1 MSPDTCR
8 RVRAQIDAMHKTPDR
23 PSRKHTY
30 AAMSRA
36 VAHHSA
42 NTLITP
48 DTSVKVWSDL
58 HFGHENIIRYARSG
72 RLGQPKDRRACKLHY
87 WLEDRAAG
95 LWRQ

>member
-8 RVRAQIDAMHKTPDR
+8 RVYLAQIDAMHKIPDR

-36 VAHHSA
+36 VARHSA
-42 NTLITP
+42 STLITP

-58 HFGHENIIRYARSG
+58 HFGHENIIR
-72 RLGQPKDRRACKLHY
+72 
-87 WLEDRAAG
+87 
-95 LWRQ
+95 

>member
-8 RVRAQIDAMHKTPDR
+8 RVYLAQIDAMHKTPDR

-36 VAHHSA
+36 VARHSA
-42 NTLITP
+42 STLITP

-58 HFGHENIIRYARSG
+58 HFGHENIIRWGSSPVGGEILR
-72 RLGQPKDRRACKLHY
+72 
-87 WLEDRAAG
+87 
-95 LWRQ
+95 